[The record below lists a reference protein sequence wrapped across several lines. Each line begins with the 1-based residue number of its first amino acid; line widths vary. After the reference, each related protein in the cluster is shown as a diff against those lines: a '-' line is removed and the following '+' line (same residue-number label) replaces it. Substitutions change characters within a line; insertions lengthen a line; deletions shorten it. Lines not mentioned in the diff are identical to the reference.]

1 MSPSS
6 GECWGTHLAAPHH
19 CPSAAGAWAGT
30 LCVSASSH
38 AIQLTQRKVAWHLLE
53 KMAVCILACGDV
65 SAPERTVAVEKPDG
79 ADQTDPLCLPVMHRT
94 D

>member
-1 MSPSS
+1 MS
-6 GECWGTHLAAPHH
+6 
-19 CPSAAGAWAGT
+19 AGGHTWLHPITVRQQQEPGQP
-30 LCVSASSH
+30 LCGSASSH

-53 KMAVCILACGDV
+53 KMAVCMLTCGDV